1 MAAEESPEQIRER
14 VHAEELA
21 KGSDPRVAEGRAKA
35 AELRAKA
42 GLPIEPDKAWRAK
55 LEQEGGEPSSAPA
68 TSAEA
73 EPEAEPS
80 AEAESAAEAEP
91 AAEGQPSAEAEAHP
105 EAAAPEPAAQQPA
118 EAEAPAEPAAEPARP
133 ALRVVEPERET
144 VLATEPEREPE
155 VGEPFEVETEGLEVI
170 AGVAMRDARLPKWLV
185 GALLAILVWALAYAL
200 FLSGSDVIERTT
212 RCRVEADQT
221 LVCSGVTLEPS
232 P

>member
-55 LEQEGGEPSSAPA
+55 LEQEGGEQPAAPA
-68 TSAEA
+68 TAEA

-91 AAEGQPSAEAEAHP
+91 AVEGQPAAEAEAHP
-105 EAAAPEPAAQQPA
+105 EAAAPEPAAQQP
-118 EAEAPAEPAAEPARP
+118 AEAPAEPAAEPARP

-144 VLATEPEREPE
+144 VMATEPEREPE
-155 VGEPFEVETEGLEVI
+155 VGEPFGVETEGLEVI
-170 AGVAMRDARLPKWLV
+170 AGVAMRDARLPRWLV